1 MTLQNIYIILY
12 SKMEF
17 LQPPWGLIENKKVSN
32 QKLRDKNNLFPV
44 TYKLFEVKYKIPHE
58 RGIKTISPSGTSP
71 PSRASSLYMKS
82 P

>member
-12 SKMEF
+12 SKMEL
-17 LQPPWGLIENKKVSN
+17 LQPPWGLIENKVSN

-44 TYKLFEVKYKIPHE
+44 TYKLFEVKYKFPHE
-58 RGIKTISPSGTSP
+58 RGIKTISPGGTSP